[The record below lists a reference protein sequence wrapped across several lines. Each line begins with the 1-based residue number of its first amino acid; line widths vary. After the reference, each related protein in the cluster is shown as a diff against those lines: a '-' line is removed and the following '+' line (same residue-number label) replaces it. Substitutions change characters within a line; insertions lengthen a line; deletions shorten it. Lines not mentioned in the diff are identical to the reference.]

1 MSVRPKKIRESSK
14 KDGESNQPSP
24 AARLED
30 EAFCTGLA
38 RLSEHGIS
46 GDGLVSLSDSVAA
59 RLEDEAFWT
68 GLVRLGEHGI
78 SGDGL
83 VSFMSDSVAARLD
96 NHDFMDGVS
105 SLCLELSPLV
115 VVGLLKN
122 NNGVASRLTVAY
134 ARSVLSI
141 TRHLDLHGFDGAKR
155 LKPLIGKTPLVGKM
169 PELEAIVLAADTP
182 DRVEAVLQQFR
193 GSRAHKR
200 AMAATL

>member
-1 MSVRPKKIRESSK
+1 MRATNRL
-14 KDGESNQPSP
+14 Q
-24 AARLED
+24 ARLED

-46 GDGLVSLSDSVAA
+46 GDGLVSFMSDSVAA

-115 VVGLLKN
+115 VVGLLKS

-155 LKPLIGKTPLVGKM
+155 LKTLIGKTPLVGKM

>member
-1 MSVRPKKIRESSK
+1 MRATNRL
-14 KDGESNQPSP
+14 Q
-24 AARLED
+24 ARLED
-30 EAFCTGLA
+30 EAFCTRLA
-38 RLSEHGIS
+38 RLSEHDIS

-78 SGDGL
+78 SGDGW
-83 VSFMSDSVAARLD
+83 SASCDSVAARLD
-96 NHDFMDGVS
+96 NHDIMDGVS

-155 LKPLIGKTPLVGKM
+155 LKTLIGKTPLVGKM